1 MMARQ
6 ALTIFVRQL
15 REMDGW
21 YFQWPSFRGD
31 FKRHKTV
38 DSKSAIDGLAGFFGS
53 GILMAHRAP
62 AKGATEGHGV
72 FIKALLAFFREAS

>member
-1 MMARQ
+1 MMAQLALKFICKTASRNGQLVFPMAVIPGRFQ
-6 ALTIFVRQL
+6 AQ
-15 REMDGW
+15 
-21 YFQWPSFRGD
+21 
-31 FKRHKTV
+31 TV

-72 FIKALLAFFREAS
+72 FVKTLLASFREAS